1 MITLWGRNNS
11 TNVKKVLWTLEELDL
26 PFKQIM
32 AGLEHGVNK
41 EADYLAMNPNGLVP
55 LLRDDETDLTLWES
69 NAIVRYLAPQYG
81 QNRLW
86 LDEPAKRAVGEKW
99 MDWANQTLS
108 PAHRVILMG
117 LVRTPEA
124 ERNYAAIDAAKA
136 TCESLFA
143 MMDEALAT
151 TPWFSGDDF
160 GVGDI
165 AVAPFVWNLTN
176 VGLTWAPRPHLERWL
191 ANLSERPAYRNVVM
205 IPVT

>member
-26 PFKQIM
+26 PFNQIM
-32 AGLEHGVNK
+32 AGLQFGVNNDA
-41 EADYLAMNPNGLVP
+41 EYLAMNPNGLVP

-69 NAIVRYLAPQYG
+69 NAIVRYLAAQYG

-86 LDEPAKRAVGEKW
+86 VDNHARRAEGEKW

-108 PAHRVILMG
+108 PAHRPILMG

-124 ERNYAAIDAAKA
+124 ERDYAAIDAGKA
-136 TCESLFA
+136 ACEKLFA
-143 MMDEALAT
+143 LLDDALANQ
-151 TPWFSGDDF
+151 PWLSGSAF

-165 AVAPFVWNLTN
+165 AVAPFIWNLTN
-176 VGLTWAPRPHLERWL
+176 IGLEWGSYPNLERWFAQL
-191 ANLSERPAYRNVVM
+191 KTRPAFQKAIM
-205 IPVT
+205 IPVS